1 MHTDPHPPIRMGRGV
16 RVAIVDSG
24 VHPTHPHVRGVAGG
38 VAIDRDGRLSD
49 DYIDRIGHGTAVTA
63 AIKEKAPLVEC
74 FAVRIFA
81 DRLSA
86 PASVLAAAI
95 EWSANAGMHVVNL
108 SLGTS
113 NVAHTDMFRAVV
125 QRATAAG
132 TLIVAARQDGE
143 QQWLPGILPGVIG
156 VEVDW
161 DCPRH
166 EVRLADAVDSLTF
179 RASGFARPVP
189 GVDPRRNLHGV
200 SFAVANLTGLLCR
213 QLEGRTDGRVEEAGA
228 LLQELQDRSS
238 LETSEARLAVHTPS
252 RGATPLAVG
261 GAAG

>member
-1 MHTDPHPPIRMGRGV
+1 MGRGV

-24 VHPTHPHVRGVAGG
+24 VHPTHPHVCGVAGG
-38 VAIDRDGRLSD
+38 IAIDREGRVSD

-81 DRLSA
+81 ERLSA
-86 PASVLAAAI
+86 PAAVLAAAI
-95 EWSANAGMHVVNL
+95 DWAASAGMHVVNL

-113 NVAHTDMFRAVV
+113 NFAHAEMFRSVIR
-125 QRATAAG
+125 RAADAG
-132 TLIVAARQDGE
+132 TLVVAARQEGE
-143 QQWLPGILPGVIG
+143 QQWLPGILRGVIG

-161 DCPRH
+161 ECPRH
-166 EVRLADAVDSLTF
+166 ELRVVDADGCVAL

-213 QLEGRTDGRVEEAGA
+213 QLEGRRVRSVEEATA
-228 LLQELQDRSS
+228 LLRALDGSTAPSTDIDTLNAGRRVDGSIVVG
-238 LETSEARLAVHTPS
+238 RAV
-252 RGATPLAVG
+252 
-261 GAAG
+261 

>member
-1 MHTDPHPPIRMGRGV
+1 MLTETLPPIRMGRGI

-24 VHPTHPHVRGVAGG
+24 VHPNHPHVRGVAGG
-38 VAIDRDGRLSD
+38 IAIDREGRISD

-81 DRLSA
+81 EKLSA
-86 PASVLAAAI
+86 PAAVLAGAI
-95 EWSANAGMHVVNL
+95 EWAASAGMHVVNL

-113 NVAHTDMFRAVV
+113 NFAHGDLFRAVI
-125 QRATAAG
+125 RHAAAAG
-132 TLIVAARQDGE
+132 TLVVAARQEGE

-156 VEVDW
+156 VDVDW
-161 DCPRH
+161 ECPRH
-166 EVRLADAVDSLTF
+166 ELREVEAGDGVVF

-213 QLEGRTDGRVEEAGA
+213 ELEGRHIGSVEEAGA
-228 LLQELQDRSS
+228 LLRSLDS
-238 LETSEARLAVHTPS
+238 SASGLSQATTTI
-252 RGATPLAVG
+252 GASASPLSAT
-261 GAAG
+261 AGTRA

>member
-1 MHTDPHPPIRMGRGV
+1 MGRGI

-38 VAIDRDGRLSD
+38 IAIDREGRISD

-63 AIKEKAPLVEC
+63 AVKEKAPLVEC
-74 FAVRIFA
+74 FAVRIFSEK
-81 DRLSA
+81 LSA

-95 EWSANAGMHVVNL
+95 DWAASAGMHVVNL

-113 NVAHTDMFRAVV
+113 NFAHAEMFRSVLR
-125 QRATAAG
+125 RATAAG
-132 TLIVAARQDGE
+132 TFVVAARQEGE

-161 DCPRH
+161 ECPRH
-166 EVRLADAVDSLTF
+166 ELRAVDAGDSVVF
-179 RASGFARPVP
+179 KASGFARPVP

-213 QLEGRTDGRVEEAGA
+213 QLEGREVRSVEEAGA
-228 LLQELQDRSS
+228 LLRTLDGPAA
-238 LETSEARLAVHTPS
+238 SEASTGIDGAVQD
-252 RGATPLAVG
+252 GASSVAV
-261 GAAG
+261 AGSAR